1 MSLIAR
7 HLEENN
13 IPTVI
18 IGAARDIVEQCGVP
32 RFIFSDFPLGNPVG
46 LPYNSEMQLEITKM
60 ALTLL
65 EEAKFPRTSI
75 QTPYTWHTHEWRKEY
90 MEVNDSNRAI
100 LARAGEI
107 RRVRQSER
115 KNTN

>member
-1 MSLIAR
+1 
-7 HLEENN
+7 
-13 IPTVI
+13 
-18 IGAARDIVEQCGVP
+18 
-32 RFIFSDFPLGNPVG
+32 
-46 LPYNSEMQLEITKM
+46 MQLEITKM